1 MENLLITSNWWI
13 NWFWSS
19 DLCEYIAKFGED
31 SVDLAQLLLGE
42 MKARLPSMSEERAK
56 ARLRRL
62 VRRVTYNQE
71 EEEERNPEGAAKA
84 SDKVGLKP
92 ITMF

>member
-1 MENLLITSNWWI
+1 
-13 NWFWSS
+13 
-19 DLCEYIAKFGED
+19 
-31 SVDLAQLLLGE
+31 
-42 MKARLPSMSEERAK
+42 MSEERAR

-92 ITMF
+92 ITMLSFLISFDPSGAA

>member
-1 MENLLITSNWWI
+1 
-13 NWFWSS
+13 
-19 DLCEYIAKFGED
+19 
-31 SVDLAQLLLGE
+31 
-42 MKARLPSMSEERAK
+42 MSEERAR